1 MGVEGMSFH
10 DNVRN
15 IVISA
20 GMYITDAETFVG
32 SIKKVRASSNDN
44 YFTFKRNN
52 RDILVKSLEQKMSGS
67 AADKIAMFY
76 LNLQETPYDVVLI
89 VADNTMVAMFDP
101 LIDFFQKRQMEL
113 DNVKIMTISDF
124 EKFVTKTI

>member
-1 MGVEGMSFH
+1 MSFH

-15 IVISA
+15 IVLNA
-20 GMYITDAETFVG
+20 GMYIKDAKSFRG

-44 YFTFKRNN
+44 YFTFKRNS

-76 LNLQETPYDVVLI
+76 LNLQDTPYDVVLI
-89 VADNTMVAMFDP
+89 VADNTMVEMFNP

-113 DNVKIMTISDF
+113 DNVKIMTILDF
-124 EKFVTKTI
+124 EKFVTKTV